1 MDPFVERMKKD
12 RINYGLKMK
21 AEGVSQGI
29 SQGIS
34 QGKFEVIKNMI
45 KSGLSLD
52 EIKKY
57 SGCTK
62 KSIEKIKH
70 ELELTI

>member
-1 MDPFVERMKKD
+1 MDPFIERMKKD
-12 RINYGLKMK
+12 RLNYGLKMK
-21 AEGVSQGI
+21 EE
-29 SQGIS
+29 GIS
-34 QGKFEVIKNMI
+34 QGKLEVIKNML

-70 ELELTI
+70 EMEVTV